1 VKSLRYYADRGI
13 KALRKLSPPDRRII
27 EMAPP
32 EEVRVPMQVQP
43 QNSVPQQQQIPV
55 ERVLS
60 ELGKYVVQLRFTEEQ
75 LQSANMRA
83 TILGK
88 ALEQAQKELHELRA
102 AQKQQVEYG
111 KPEPAPPEAD
121 NEEVPAPSAN

>member
-32 EEVRVPMQVQP
+32 EEVRVPMQVTPAGP
-43 QNSVPQQQQIPV
+43 QAVPQQQQIPV

-75 LQSANMRA
+75 LQNANMRA
-83 TILGK
+83 MVLGK
-88 ALEQAQKELHELRA
+88 HSEAQGKIIEELRA
-102 AQKQQVEYG
+102 KLAAYENATGADRVPQEEA
-111 KPEPAPPEAD
+111 KPESAEA
-121 NEEVPAPSAN
+121 N